1 MSTLLLLLLLLLL
14 HGTYRQT
21 HALRPPQA
29 VGPVAVTSLLLG
41 SGLPDL
47 SDFTQPSQV
56 TNSDGEC
63 ANVSGG

>member
-1 MSTLLLLLLLLLL
+1 ML
-14 HGTYRQT
+14 H
-21 HALRPPQA
+21 PPQA

-41 SGLPDL
+41 SGLPAL

-63 ANVSGG
+63 ASALGKLCSLRTFIHLLLN

>member
-1 MSTLLLLLLLLLL
+1 M
-14 HGTYRQT
+14 
-21 HALRPPQA
+21 LRPSQA

-56 TNSDGEC
+56 TNAAGE
-63 ANVSGG
+63 